1 MHREEQHK
9 MRTIG
14 ATISGEHIDLVVTEY
29 ENMIF
34 VMITQNEKLGPMIL
48 VDKTTARN
56 WEAERDAY
64 FMNHLF
70 GKEDEW
76 SQSLARYLSD
86 FTNPPKPV
94 LYSILVKDDLK
105 TNTEMIFNITQ
116 WTMLDLLSKSP

>member
-1 MHREEQHK
+1 MSK
-9 MRTIG
+9 IKTIG
-14 ATISGEHIDLVVTEY
+14 ALINGVHTDIVIADY
-29 ENMIF
+29 ENMLL
-34 VMITQNEKLGPMIL
+34 VMITQNEKLGQITL

-56 WEAERDAY
+56 WEGEQDAY

-94 LYSILVKDDLK
+94 LYSILVKEDQK
-105 TNTEMIFNITQ
+105 TVD
-116 WTMLDLLSKSP
+116 TMESLRALMNDQMVREGK